1 MIVAADTTYSKHGL
15 IFFWLDK
22 FGSTDEESIVVSDS
36 EEKTT
41 NVGSKYKDLEV
52 TVENGVQKIRMNRP
66 TKYNAITWE
75 VKFASISKRT
85 VFSLST
91 LKDLKLLP

>member
-1 MIVAADTTYSKHGL
+1 MIL
-15 IFFWLDK
+15 FFFRLDK
-22 FGSTDEESIVVSDS
+22 FGSTDEESNVVSNS

-41 NVGSKYKDLEV
+41 NMGSKYKELEV

-66 TKYNAITWE
+66 AKYNAITWE

-85 VFSLST
+85 VFSLRIF
-91 LKDLKLLP
+91 KDLKLLP

>member
-1 MIVAADTTYSKHGL
+1 MIL
-15 IFFWLDK
+15 FFFWLDK
-22 FGSTDEESIVVSDS
+22 FGSTDEESNVVSNS

-41 NVGSKYKDLEV
+41 NVGSKYKELEV

-66 TKYNAITWE
+66 AKYNAITWE

-85 VFSLST
+85 VFSLRIF
-91 LKDLKLLP
+91 KDLKLLP

>member
-22 FGSTDEESIVVSDS
+22 FGSTDEESNVVSDS

-85 VFSLST
+85 VFSLSN
-91 LKDLKLLP
+91 LKDPKLLP

>member
-1 MIVAADTTYSKHGL
+1 M
-15 IFFWLDK
+15 
-22 FGSTDEESIVVSDS
+22 VSDS